1 MMMGD
6 DSNPT
11 TTENVE
17 YDHSYQLYPHSW
29 LETFQLYLPH
39 RILAAVSSSSS
50 PYKIDY
56 NVLSVAAMTLALIMM
71 VEYVRHRLDHWAH
84 VAATTDTPQQS
95 KQPIFRAVL
104 EGVYAECK
112 CIWSACSFFWIYHTH
127 AWIGTHG
134 TRTSSH
140 CSFRSHHFRVDS
152 GNFGYGG
159 IYVALN

>member
-112 CIWSACSFFWIYHTH
+112 CIWSACSFFLDISHPCMDRHSRYTH
-127 AWIGTHG
+127 AIPLFVPFA
-134 TRTSSH
+134 
-140 CSFRSHHFRVDS
+140 SFS
-152 GNFGYGG
+152 GGQWQLWVWWN
-159 IYVALN
+159 LCCT